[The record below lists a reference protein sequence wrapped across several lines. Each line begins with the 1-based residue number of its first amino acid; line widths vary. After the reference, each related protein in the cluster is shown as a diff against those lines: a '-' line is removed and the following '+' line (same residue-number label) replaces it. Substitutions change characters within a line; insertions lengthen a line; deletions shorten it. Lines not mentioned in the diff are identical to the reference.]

1 MPDEITNISPYLRG
15 RNPKSAP
22 PMPESPSQPAPLP
35 PRRLP
40 GFHAPWRKTTL
51 GEIATIQGGGTPP
64 TTNPDYWGGNIPW
77 YTLAD
82 FKQGRYVGPSQRT
95 ITEHALS
102 HSKAKLIPPSSI
114 LLSTT
119 ATIGELAITAE
130 ACACNQ
136 QLSALILDQNRN
148 CSDFIYCLLQTHKA
162 DLMRMASGT
171 AFPRIRVADLSAL
184 PLLLP
189 PTLQEQRTI
198 ADVLVRAEGL
208 AHAASGRYARL
219 QQAYQLLY
227 QGLLQQLLPGPARP

>member
-1 MPDEITNISPYLRG
+1 
-15 RNPKSAP
+15 
-22 PMPESPSQPAPLP
+22 MPESPSQPAPLP

-82 FKQGRYVGPSQRT
+82 FTQGRYVGPSQRT

-102 HSKAKLIPPSSI
+102 HSNAKLIPAGAV
-114 LLSTT
+114 LFSTR
-119 ATIGELAITAE
+119 ATIGVSAIATQV
-130 ACACNQ
+130 CATNED
-136 QLSALILDQNRN
+136 LHALVVDEKKSSSEFLY
-148 CSDFIYCLLQTHKA
+148 FLLQAYSPVIAALGQGSIFLKVTKK
-162 DLMRMASGT
+162 DLA
-171 AFPRIRVADLSAL
+171 AL
-184 PLLLP
+184 PLLVP
-189 PTLQEQRTI
+189 PTLQEQRAI
-198 ADVLVRAEGL
+198 ADVLARAEGL

-227 QGLLQQLLPGPARP
+227 QGLLQQLLPGPARPARP